1 MKIPQTITFAA
12 SKKGS
17 DGRVVAA
24 SGKMTRNRD
33 FWSGKN
39 IRLIPTGIRID
50 SYNQGNNPLLYNHW
64 ADWVLGTATASH
76 ESGMLMAE
84 PKWHRKKIPI
94 QNGTEVDTSVLADLW
109 DAGVLKAVSV
119 RVGMTKDDM
128 EQITETD
135 TEVIIP
141 SSELYEISVT
151 GLQADPAA
159 VRQSLFNSGCDPK
172 QVTSIC
178 QMLEVKMEVEET
190 LEDVEM
196 AQPELELDLDEI
208 RLALG
213 LPDLESRLL
222 ALENENNAL
231 RQQIEELSGERIV
244 TQQVNR
250 VAPKLVLKAATPQA
264 KVPPKQI
271 YTPQSNGVVTQ
282 ELSAP
287 VIDPKNP
294 KAALLSIQ
302 KNRILGGGS

>member
-1 MKIPQTITFAA
+1 MRTLTFA
-12 SKKGS
+12 STKGT

-64 ADWVLGTATASH
+64 TDWVLGTATASH
-76 ESGMLMAE
+76 EGGMLMAE
-84 PKWHRKKIPI
+84 PKWHREKIVI
-94 QNGTEVDTSVLADLW
+94 QNGTEVDTNILAGLW
-109 DAGVLKAVSV
+109 DKNVLKAVSV

-128 EQITETD
+128 EQITETES
-135 TEVIIP
+135 EVIIP

-190 LEDVEM
+190 LTEDVEL

-213 LPDLESRLL
+213 LPDLEGRLL
-222 ALENENNAL
+222 ALENENNTL
-231 RQQIEELSGERIV
+231 RQQVEQLSGERIV

-294 KAALLSIQ
+294 KATLLSIQ

>member
-1 MKIPQTITFAA
+1 
-12 SKKGS
+12 
-17 DGRVVAA
+17 
-24 SGKMTRNRD
+24 
-33 FWSGKN
+33 
-39 IRLIPTGIRID
+39 
-50 SYNQGNNPLLYNHW
+50 
-64 ADWVLGTATASH
+64 
-76 ESGMLMAE
+76 
-84 PKWHRKKIPI
+84 
-94 QNGTEVDTSVLADLW
+94 
-109 DAGVLKAVSV
+109 
-119 RVGMTKDDM
+119 
-128 EQITETD
+128 
-135 TEVIIP
+135 
-141 SSELYEISVT
+141 
-151 GLQADPAA
+151 
-159 VRQSLFNSGCDPK
+159 
-172 QVTSIC
+172 
-178 QMLEVKMEVEET
+178 MEVEET